1 MLLLCKQIRILLGDI
16 VSLLTYFFLLLLS
29 KMKKS
34 KSLFNPQDI
43 FLYNPRIEE
52 KDKNGLWGPSRKETK
67 LNVSLTTTSAKAAIN
82 RRKKIFYGTFKPFFK
97 KMLDI
102 LYGKGLFLDFHN
114 KAELLF
120 RRFCNE
126 FRVKCF

>member
-1 MLLLCKQIRILLGDI
+1 
-16 VSLLTYFFLLLLS
+16 
-29 KMKKS
+29 MKKS

-82 RRKKIFYGTFKPFFK
+82 RRKRSFMGH
-97 KMLDI
+97 LN
-102 LYGKGLFLDFHN
+102 LFLKNARH
-114 KAELLF
+114 LV
-120 RRFCNE
+120 R
-126 FRVKCF
+126 